1 MFHPCL
7 PHPSPFRGARGA
19 SQRHWHALVAAG
31 WLAALPAF
39 AQQAMTDLSHAPSI
53 YLQGAIAEHDTEALT
68 LGLTLPWR
76 EWRMPLW
83 GGELRGH
90 WDLYLSRWFFK
101 GAARHGGTL
110 VLGVTPTLRLRP
122 DGGSSA
128 WFWEAGIGVTLA
140 DQRYHPAGQEEFS
153 TRFNFA
159 SHLGIGI
166 NFGARRQHELLLRL
180 QHVSNAGIK
189 KPNPGLEFLQ
199 LRYAWHF

>member
-76 EWRMPLW
+76 EWRMPFNSDSGFYANLLSM
-83 GGELRGH
+83 GET
-90 WDLYLSRWFFK
+90 
-101 GAARHGGTL
+101 AAPET
-110 VLGVTPTLRLRP
+110 V
-122 DGGSSA
+122 A
-128 WFWEAGIGVTLA
+128 ECEASYTA
-140 DQRYHPAGQEEFS
+140 
-153 TRFNFA
+153 RF
-159 SHLGIGI
+159 L
-166 NFGARRQHELLLRL
+166 
-180 QHVSNAGIK
+180 
-189 KPNPGLEFLQ
+189 KPMLK
-199 LRYAWHF
+199 

>member
-1 MFHPCL
+1 MRFTLITTGLFLATRAAAADGSLDAAGSLVQMLLGLAVVIGLLYASLHVL
-7 PHPSPFRGARGA
+7 KRLGAGGGNAAGLIKVRGATAVGPRE
-19 SQRHWHALVAAG
+19 RVVLVDVAG
-31 WLAALPAF
+31 
-39 AQQAMTDLSHAPSI
+39 
-53 YLQGAIAEHDTEALT
+53 
-68 LGLTLPWR
+68 
-76 EWRMPLW
+76 
-83 GGELRGH
+83 
-90 WDLYLSRWFFK
+90 K
-101 GAARHGGTL
+101 VL

-128 WFWEAGIGVTLA
+128 WFWEAGIGATLA

-189 KPNPGLEFLQ
+189 KPNPGVEFLQ